1 MAKTNSKVDTENEK
15 SYLTIEEFN
24 AIRKMDFPK
33 DFLDFLEIGFRTGLR
48 AADILNLKKENIVL
62 TKNDDGSLTGW
73 NCFKNKDTDSNQY
86 QIRSKIIIHFE
97 RSFGEYKIRFLGC

>member
-33 DFLDFLEIGFRTGLR
+33 DFLDFLEMLITPNFL
-48 AADILNLKKENIVL
+48 
-62 TKNDDGSLTGW
+62 S
-73 NCFKNKDTDSNQY
+73 FKYSVSSY
-86 QIRSKIIIHFE
+86 R
-97 RSFGEYKIRFLGC
+97 

>member
-33 DFLDFLEIGFRTGLR
+33 ELLIF
-48 AADILNLKKENIVL
+48 
-62 TKNDDGSLTGW
+62 
-73 NCFKNKDTDSNQY
+73 
-86 QIRSKIIIHFE
+86 
-97 RSFGEYKIRFLGC
+97 